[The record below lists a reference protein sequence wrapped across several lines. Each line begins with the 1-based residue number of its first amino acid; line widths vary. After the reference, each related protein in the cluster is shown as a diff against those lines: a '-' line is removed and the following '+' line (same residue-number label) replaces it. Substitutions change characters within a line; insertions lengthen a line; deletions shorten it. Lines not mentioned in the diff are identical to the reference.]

1 MRPTFSY
8 AASRRVVD
16 AQRNGV
22 TANSGGHSIATRVE
36 GRTMRRRKFF
46 SICGAAVV
54 GHGAVAGQG
63 WTSLF
68 DGKTLNG
75 WKAEGS
81 ADWSIQDGAIIGR
94 QGPGGA
100 AGDLFTEDQ
109 WADFELEAE
118 WRMRFP
124 GNSGIWFR
132 RTGPKTG
139 YQADFLD
146 QPSHPGVLSGSL
158 YCMGKAFIAENR
170 DPKNVNKTGWNRL
183 RIRAVRDEI
192 SIEQNGK
199 MVIQVLDNTFPGPG
213 SVGIQ
218 VHAGK
223 QFEGM
228 EVRIRNLRLRSLKE

>member
-1 MRPTFSY
+1 
-8 AASRRVVD
+8 
-16 AQRNGV
+16 
-22 TANSGGHSIATRVE
+22 
-36 GRTMRRRKFF
+36 MRRRQFF
-46 SICGAAVV
+46 SVCGAAFVAHREV
-54 GHGAVAGQG
+54 GGQG

-68 DGKTLNG
+68 DGKTLSG

-81 ADWSIQDGAIIGR
+81 ADWSIQDGAIVGR
-94 QGPGGA
+94 QGPGGT
-100 AGDLFTEDQ
+100 AGDLFTEGQ

-118 WRMRFP
+118 WWMRFP
-124 GNSGIWFR
+124 GNSGVWFR

-170 DPKNVNKTGWNRL
+170 DASSVNKNGWNKL
-183 RIRAVRDEI
+183 RIRAAGDRI
-192 SIEQNGK
+192 TIEQNGK
-199 MVIQVLDNTFPGPG
+199 KVVEVRDGTFAGAG
-213 SVGIQ
+213 SIGIQ

-228 EVRIRNLRLRSLKE
+228 EVRVRNLRLRPLK